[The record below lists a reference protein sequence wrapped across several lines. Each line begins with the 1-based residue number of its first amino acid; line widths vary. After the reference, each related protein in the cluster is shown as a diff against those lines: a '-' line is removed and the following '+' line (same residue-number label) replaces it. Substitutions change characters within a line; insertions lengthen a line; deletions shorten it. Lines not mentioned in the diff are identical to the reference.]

1 MATWGKL
8 NKMDVCELGDNSCGE
23 EIDTGEEII
32 AVSSSSSAEKVFDS
46 ITGCLQD
53 IIITEEFEHLETSFL
68 EKHYLEFD
76 DSDENKLSYTPI
88 FNEYVNMLEKHLEQQ
103 LVAQIPDFNFNTF
116 IELFMQNK
124 EEGPLDIYTILLT
137 FTEFTA
143 FKEKILEYRAQWPCS
158 VGLSVLST
166 YRCGAP
172 LFKEKGHSDH
182 LKRTK
187 KKEGRVLDSSQDLV
201 VKCLSAVST
210 QPPPSQSP

>member
-143 FKEKILEYRAQWPCS
+143 FKEKILEYRA
-158 VGLSVLST
+158 
-166 YRCGAP
+166 
-172 LFKEKGHSDH
+172 
-182 LKRTK
+182 